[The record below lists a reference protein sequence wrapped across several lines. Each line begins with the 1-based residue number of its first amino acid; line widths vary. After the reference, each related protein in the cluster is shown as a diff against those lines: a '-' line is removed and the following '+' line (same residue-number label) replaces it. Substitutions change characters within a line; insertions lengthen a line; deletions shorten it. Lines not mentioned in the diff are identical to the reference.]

1 MFLVGPLTNGMNDL
15 TLNSNHDDE
24 IGFMDDDPP
33 SSRSAS
39 PQRQVPSSSS
49 MASSDVMDNADVSS
63 TTDSENNPVLESKSE
78 IESSEKS
85 QKKPVLNGTSD
96 NSNSVKKLKNK
107 NVLLD
112 GHTENPGETG
122 SEFDS
127 ELDET
132 GFVEDLR
139 DSDAE

>member
-1 MFLVGPLTNGMNDL
+1 MNDL

-33 SSRSAS
+33 SSSSAS

-96 NSNSVKKLKNK
+96 NNSSVKKSKNK

>member
-1 MFLVGPLTNGMNDL
+1 MNDL
-15 TLNSNHDDE
+15 TSNSNHDDE

-33 SSRSAS
+33 SSSSAS

-49 MASSDVMDNADVSS
+49 IDVMDNADVSS
-63 TTDSENNPVLESKSE
+63 TTDSKNNPVLESKSE

-85 QKKPVLNGTSD
+85 QKKPVLNGTPD
-96 NSNSVKKLKNK
+96 NSSSVKKLKNK
-107 NVLLD
+107 NVRLD